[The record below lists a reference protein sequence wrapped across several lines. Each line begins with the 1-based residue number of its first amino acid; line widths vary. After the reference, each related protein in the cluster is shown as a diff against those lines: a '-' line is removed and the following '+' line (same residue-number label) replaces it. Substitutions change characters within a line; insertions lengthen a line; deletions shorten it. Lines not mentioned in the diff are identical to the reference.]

1 MNNAYLDLI
10 SLVERLHRQF
20 LEVIKLE
27 LDGMSIRDINNV
39 QAVMLFNIGD
49 EEMTVGELTLRG
61 CYLGSNVTYNV
72 KAMVEQGYLSQQ
84 RSVHDRRSVHVRL
97 TEKGK
102 QLRDGLM
109 AVHSRHVNM
118 LPHAAVTAD
127 DLQTAEITL
136 RHLDGFWSH
145 GRLDVTLG
153 NGGLTRYPLGGGLQD
168 ASQQATGMA
177 DTGAPLCSG
186 VSVLEC

>member
-1 MNNAYLDLI
+1 MNNAYLDVI

-20 LEVIKLE
+20 LEVVKLE
-27 LDGMSIRDINNV
+27 LDGMGIRDINNV

-61 CYLGSNVTYNV
+61 SYLGSNVTYNV

-118 LPHAAVTAD
+118 PHAAVTAA
-127 DLQTAEITL
+127 DLQIVESTL
-136 RHLDGFWSH
+136 RRLDGFWSH
-145 GRLDVTLG
+145 RRLGAMLG
-153 NGGLTRYPLGGGLQD
+153 SGGLTRYPLGGEPQAAL
-168 ASQQATGMA
+168 QQATGMA
-177 DTGAPLCSG
+177 DTGGAPVFRG
-186 VSVLEC
+186 